1 MKTPPE
7 KVKKA
12 QVTKVMSEQA
22 TSSGARAKHSG
33 SAGTAAAT
41 TTTMTRSRKK
51 KVAPQPPA
59 AAGVAKRQGSKSAV
73 PYMAFKVKVRQS
85 DRVSIKEQKADTISN
100 FQKQNLLRSIMP
112 RTAPKHSRAMTLP
125 RLP

>member
-1 MKTPPE
+1 MKVIRDDYHSGLSDRFGKVKTPPE

-12 QVTKVMSEQA
+12 QVAKKMSEQA
-22 TSSGARAKHSG
+22 TSSGAKAKQSG
-33 SAGTAAAT
+33 SAGTAAA

-51 KVAPQPPA
+51 KVAPQPP

-85 DRVSIKEQKADTISN
+85 DKRRFSIKEHNADAISN
-100 FQKQNLLRSIMP
+100 SQK
-112 RTAPKHSRAMTLP
+112 
-125 RLP
+125 

>member
-33 SAGTAAAT
+33 STGTAAA

-59 AAGVAKRQGSKSAV
+59 AGVAKGQGSKSAV

>member
-33 SAGTAAAT
+33 STGTAAA

-59 AAGVAKRQGSKSAV
+59 AGVAKGQGSKSVV